1 MAKHSIALIVIGGHE
16 DKKGQRDVLRA
27 ISEGLSGGQLIIAT
41 IASPCNIT
49 QRQRVLPAT
58 FAASVIF
65 CDRYGSSIGIRNV
78 TGSVRE

>member
-41 IASPCNIT
+41 IASPAREGYFAGYCDASDDSPQNRSRRRLVGSIPDS
-49 QRQRVLPAT
+49 PAC
-58 FAASVIF
+58 A
-65 CDRYGSSIGIRNV
+65 IR
-78 TGSVRE
+78 